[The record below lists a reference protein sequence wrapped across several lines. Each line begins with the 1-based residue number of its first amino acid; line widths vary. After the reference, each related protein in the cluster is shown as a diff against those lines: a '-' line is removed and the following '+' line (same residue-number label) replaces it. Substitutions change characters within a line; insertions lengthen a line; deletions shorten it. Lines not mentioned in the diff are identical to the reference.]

1 MTYKKIAE
9 LANVS
14 LSTVSKALSGSRE
27 ISDELRERVIKVAKD
42 GGYFAEKGRR
52 KLENSK
58 DGAITVAIVCPELV
72 SIAYAGEITALKEEL
87 EKRGAVA
94 AVYVYDFD
102 GEKLASIIDVIT
114 VGNRADGIIV
124 IDGMNEIPCDRS
136 IPIVVLGSKESDVD
150 TVCCDIDDCIF
161 DVVGHLV
168 SLGHRDI
175 AFVGEKYT
183 ESKLCAYKNALRRY
197 ELPINEENIYVIS
210 ERFESIGYSA
220 AEKML
225 GSGSM
230 PTAVICA
237 YDEIALGLIH
247 SLSERGVCVPRD
259 ISIVGINDIP
269 MAAYSSVP
277 LTTVR
282 FFEREQGRIAVELL
296 YDKMFEKS
304 RIIQHIRIDHE
315 LMIRR
320 STDKVRSEK

>member
-1 MTYKKIAE
+1 
-9 LANVS
+9 
-14 LSTVSKALSGSRE
+14 
-27 ISDELRERVIKVAKD
+27 
-42 GGYFAEKGRR
+42 
-52 KLENSK
+52 
-58 DGAITVAIVCPELV
+58 
-72 SIAYAGEITALKEEL
+72 
-87 EKRGAVA
+87 
-94 AVYVYDFD
+94 
-102 GEKLASIIDVIT
+102 
-114 VGNRADGIIV
+114 
-124 IDGMNEIPCDRS
+124 
-136 IPIVVLGSKESDVD
+136 
-150 TVCCDIDDCIF
+150 
-161 DVVGHLV
+161 
-168 SLGHRDI
+168 
-175 AFVGEKYT
+175 
-183 ESKLCAYKNALRRY
+183 
-197 ELPINEENIYVIS
+197 
-210 ERFESIGYSA
+210 
-220 AEKML
+220 ML